1 MASYASRLLSA
12 ARRRGVLAAIAA
24 ACCVLGCAWLPAA
37 PADAKHVKAVSAPVA
52 SSEATTAPQSK
63 SAEREAKAEGSGA
76 SQSPAAA
83 AAPVEQPPESAAV
96 GHKRRGRP
104 SRRPAKSQAGEAPA
118 GVASGPRSASRGG
131 AGAGKPSHKATGPRS
146 SSTSASAQ
154 EPTQSG
160 ETSAQRSAALARQK
174 KGSGRKG
181 KAGKTVTSALRQGT
195 ARGASNAQVSAGQSS
210 EPSAVATAAA
220 VGTTATSSVVAPAA
234 ATTASAA
241 GVHARRVARRT
252 RHRVAKKPAGRRVA
266 AGPPST
272 ATLLLPTVASATTPA
287 RAPRAAAKKTPA
299 PTSQP
304 ALVKTITRIVG
315 VVPTAV
321 WMLIAALVALAL
333 ALGVRSRLA
342 ARRTRRLERQRGQ
355 LLEDVGLLQAALLPV
370 PPMRLGP
377 VGTTAAYRPADGPGA
392 GGDFYDVFALEGG
405 QLAVIIGDVSGHG
418 REALPHTA
426 LLRFTVRA
434 YLEAGL
440 PPRKSLQTAGTVLE
454 RQLGDS
460 FATVLA
466 ATYHPRRRTF
476 TYASAGHPP
485 PIVIPQPAT
494 AGDARSIKPV
504 TAGSAPPIG
513 AGMRTGTRQTVIA
526 VPGPAQLCFYTDGV
540 TEARVGTDLFGDA
553 RLAAALA
560 ALGRGAS
567 AATLLDSVAEQTDAR
582 PDDMAACLLRV
593 EGGAGAPAILVEEF
607 ELDRDTAASARTE
620 RFLIA
625 CGVQPAELAEIMH
638 EARAQAERF
647 DTVLLEL
654 RFDGAAPVVSMHHD
668 NVVHTAEL
676 AAASVS

>member
-1 MASYASRLLSA
+1 MASYASRLLSGS
-12 ARRRGVLAAIAA
+12 RRRGVVGTIVV
-24 ACCVLGCAWLPAA
+24 ACGVLGCAALPAA

-63 SAEREAKAEGSGA
+63 SAEREAQAEGSGA
-76 SQSPAAA
+76 SQSPATA
-83 AAPVEQPPESAAV
+83 AAPAEQPPESAAV

-104 SRRPAKSQAGEAPA
+104 SRHPAKSQAGEAPA
-118 GVASGPRSASRGG
+118 GVAGEPRSASRGG
-131 AGAGKPSHKATGPRS
+131 ARAGKSARKAKGPRS
-146 SSTSASAQ
+146 SSTGAAAEEATQSGAASAQ
-154 EPTQSG
+154 G
-160 ETSAQRSAALARQK
+160 SAAPARQK
-174 KGSGRKG
+174 KGTGRKG
-181 KAGKTVTSALRQGT
+181 KAGRTVTSAPRQGS
-195 ARGASNAQVSAGQSS
+195 ARSAPITPVPAGQSS
-210 EPSAVATAAA
+210 EPRAVATAAA
-220 VGTTATSSVVAPAA
+220 VGTTATSSVVAPSA
-234 ATTASAA
+234 ATADPAA

-252 RHRVAKKPAGRRVA
+252 RHRVAKKPAGRRAAVA
-266 AGPPST
+266 PPST
-272 ATLLLPTVASATTPA
+272 AALLLPTVASATTPA
-287 RAPRAAAKKTPA
+287 RPPRTAAKKRSA
-299 PTSQP
+299 ATSQP

-315 VVPTAV
+315 VVPMAV
-321 WMLIAALVALAL
+321 WILVAALAALAL
-333 ALGVRSRLA
+333 VLGVRSRLA

-434 YLEAGL
+434 YLEAGM

-466 ATYHPRRRTF
+466 ATYHPRRRAF

-485 PIVIPQPAT
+485 PLVISQPPTGA
-494 AGDARSIKPV
+494 DARSIHPV

-513 AGMRTGTRQTVIA
+513 AGMRTGTRQTVVA

-593 EGGAGAPAILVEEF
+593 EGGAGSPAIVMEEF
-607 ELDRDTAASARTE
+607 ELDRDTVASARTE

-625 CGVQPAELAEIMH
+625 CGVQPAELAEIME

-654 RFDGAAPVVSMHHD
+654 RFDGAAPVVSVHHD

>member
-1 MASYASRLLSA
+1 
-12 ARRRGVLAAIAA
+12 VLAAIAA

-37 PADAKHVKAVSAPVA
+37 PADAKHVKAVSAPAA

-83 AAPVEQPPESAAV
+83 APVEQPPESAAV
-96 GHKRRGRP
+96 GRNRRGRP
-104 SRRPAKSQAGEAPA
+104 SRRPARSQAGEAPT

-131 AGAGKPSHKATGPRS
+131 ARAGKLSHTATGPRS
-146 SSTSASAQ
+146 SSSLAAAQ
-154 EPTQSG
+154 GPTQSG
-160 ETSAQRSAALARQK
+160 ETSAQRSTALARQK
-174 KGSGRKG
+174 KGNGGKG
-181 KAGKTVTSALRQGT
+181 KAGKTVSSAPRQGT
-195 ARGASNAQVSAGQSS
+195 AGGASNARSPAGSSS
-210 EPSAVATAAA
+210 EPTAVATAAA
-220 VGTTATSSVVAPAA
+220 VGATATSGVVATAA
-234 ATTASAA
+234 AAADPAA
-241 GVHARRVARRT
+241 GVSTRLLARRT
-252 RHRVAKKPAGRRVA
+252 RHRAAKKPVGRRAAVA
-266 AGPPST
+266 PPNT
-272 ATLLLPTVASATTPA
+272 AALLLPTVASATTPA
-287 RAPRAAAKKTPA
+287 RASHAAAKKTPA
-299 PTSQP
+299 PASQP

-315 VVPTAV
+315 VVPMAV

-333 ALGVRSRLA
+333 ALGVRSRMA

-485 PIVIPQPAT
+485 PIVIAQPAT
-494 AGDARSIKPV
+494 GGDARSIQPV

-607 ELDRDTAASARTE
+607 ELDRDTVASTRTE

-654 RFDGAAPVVSMHHD
+654 RFDGAAPVVSVHHD

>member
-1 MASYASRLLSA
+1 MASYASRLLSGS
-12 ARRRGVLAAIAA
+12 RRRGVLAAIAV

-83 AAPVEQPPESAAV
+83 AAPAEQPPESAAV
-96 GHKRRGRP
+96 GHKRHGRP
-104 SRRPAKSQAGEAPA
+104 SRRPARSQAGEAPA
-118 GVASGPRSASRGG
+118 AVAGGG
-131 AGAGKPSHKATGPRS
+131 ARAGKTKHNATGGRS
-146 SSTSASAQ
+146 SSTGASTEEAA
-154 EPTQSG
+154 QSG
-160 ETSAQRSAALARQK
+160 AASTQRSSALARQK
-174 KGSGRKG
+174 KGTGRKG
-181 KAGKTVTSALRQGT
+181 KAGKTVTSALRQST
-195 ARGASNAQVSAGQSS
+195 AGGASNARSPSGPSS

-220 VGTTATSSVVAPAA
+220 VGTTATSSVVAPAV
-234 ATTASAA
+234 ATTDPAA
-241 GVHARRVARRT
+241 GVNARLLARRT
-252 RHRVAKKPAGRRVA
+252 RHRVTRKPAGRRAAVA
-266 AGPPST
+266 SAST
-272 ATLLLPTVASATTPA
+272 AALLLPTVASATTPA
-287 RAPRAAAKKTPA
+287 RPPRAAAKKTPA

-315 VVPTAV
+315 VVPMAV
-321 WMLIAALVALAL
+321 WILIAALVALAV

-370 PPMRLGP
+370 PPTRLGP

-434 YLEAGL
+434 YLEAGM

-485 PIVIPQPAT
+485 PIVISQPAT
-494 AGDARSIKPV
+494 GGDARSIQPV

-625 CGVQPAELAEIMH
+625 CGVQPVELAEIMH

-654 RFDGAAPVVSMHHD
+654 RFDGGAPVVSVHHD